1 MGERRAGVSD
11 GTVSVLLLVSK
22 TFRDDLGK

>member
-1 MGERRAGVSD
+1 MEGRKTGVSD
-11 GTVSVLLLVSK
+11 GAVSVLLLICK